1 MDLSQRNIQRIIYNE
16 INTLNPIDLNLT
28 DVYNKEYLSIAGLNS
43 KYNSNKNNKGRIKLY
58 DELGLSSRF
67 KDGEIKA
74 IVDLVEEEVLKLG
87 SKYFITLKNKVEFKR
102 DDNVIKLIIELK
114 QKD

>member
-1 MDLSQRNIQRIIYNE
+1 M
-16 INTLNPIDLNLT
+16 NLT
-28 DVYNKEYLSIAGLNS
+28 DDYNKEHTSVVGLNS
-43 KYNSNKNNKGRIKLY
+43 KYNSNEKNKGRIKLY
-58 DELGLSSRF
+58 DELRLSNRF
-67 KDGEIKA
+67 KDEEIKT

-102 DDNVIKLIIELK
+102 ADNAIKLIIELK